1 MASPVVVDHGE
12 GMSTGDPAVGRAFW
26 KMSGS
31 GNDFV
36 FFDARPSAASADPL
50 ETAADV
56 SAICAAHLGVGA
68 DGVVFM
74 AASAEALF
82 AIRYYNADGSR
93 AALCG
98 NASLCAAQSA
108 VKLGLATV
116 GQRFRFM
123 SDSGLIDAAI
133 DATGGASVRLAPVT
147 ALEPVAREGLA
158 PRELRIGYAIVGVP
172 HLVVLVSDVG
182 AIDVTGRGRILR
194 HGAARLPEGANVNFV
209 SAGAAAGEWQIRTYE
224 RGVENETYACGT
236 GSVATAACLIEWGL
250 CTPEAPV
257 RLRTS
262 SDRVLSVRLPQAP
275 DHGWSELSGEGR
287 VVFDGVLGAL
297 R

>member
-1 MASPVVVDHGE
+1 
-12 GMSTGDPAVGRAFW
+12 MSRADPAAGRAFW

-36 FFDARPSAASADPL
+36 FLDARPSGASADPL
-50 ETAADV
+50 ESAETV
-56 SAICAAHLGVGA
+56 TAICAPHLGVGA

-74 AASAEALF
+74 AESADALF

-93 AALCG
+93 ASLCG

-108 VKLGLATV
+108 VKMGLATT
-116 GQRFRFM
+116 GQTFRFM
-123 SDSGLIDAAI
+123 SDAGLITASI
-133 DATGGASVRLAPVT
+133 DVTGGASVRLAPVR
-147 ALEPVAREGLA
+147 ALELEASEGLA
-158 PRELRIGYAIVGVP
+158 PPELRIGYAVVGVP

-182 AIDVTGRGRILR
+182 AIDVTGRGHILR
-194 HGAARLPEGANVNFV
+194 YGAARLPAGANVNFV
-209 SAGAAAGEWQIRTYE
+209 SAGATAGEWRIRTYE

-236 GSVATAACLIEWGL
+236 GSVATAACLMAWEL
-250 CTPEAPV
+250 CASGAPV
-257 RLRTS
+257 RLRTA

-287 VVFDGVLGAL
+287 VVFDGVLQTL

>member
-1 MASPVVVDHGE
+1 
-12 GMSTGDPAVGRAFW
+12 MSSADPATGRAFW

-36 FFDARPSAASADPL
+36 FLDARPSGAAADPL

-56 SAICAAHLGVGA
+56 AAICATHLGVGA

-74 AASAEALF
+74 AESADAPF

-93 AALCG
+93 ASLCG

-108 VKLGLATV
+108 VKMGLATI
-116 GQRFRFM
+116 GQTFQFM
-123 SDSGLIDAAI
+123 SDAGLIDASI
-133 DATGGASVRLAPVT
+133 DADGGASVRLVSVT
-147 ALEPVAREGLA
+147 ALEHDASEGLA

-182 AIDVTGRGRILR
+182 TIDVTGRGRILR
-194 HGAARLPEGANVNFV
+194 YGATRLPGGANVNFV
-209 SAGAAAGEWQIRTYE
+209 SAAAAAGEWRIRTYE
-224 RGVENETYACGT
+224 RGVEDETYACGT
-236 GSVATAACLIEWGL
+236 GSVATAACLIAWDL
-250 CTPEAPV
+250 CTSGEPV
-257 RLRTS
+257 RLRTAS
-262 SDRVLSVRLPQAP
+262 GRVLSIRLPQSP
-275 DHGWSELSGEGR
+275 DEGWSELSGEGR
-287 VVFDGVLGAL
+287 VVFDGVLRTL